1 MLQFLWI
8 SSHLQFHCENLSI
21 NGYIRMVQRP
31 ATANLECQVHKNRKS
46 TKYKKP
52 ANIKVHNYG
61 SKFVQWS
68 TIVMFIV

>member
-1 MLQFLWI
+1 
-8 SSHLQFHCENLSI
+8 
-21 NGYIRMVQRP
+21 MVQRP